1 MFASSAGSAALVA
14 LRRGGSLAPR
24 FARVGGAHAT
34 TFGRFLPC
42 IAVDKEGGARTNYS
56 CALPL
61 AGAIAVAFGVE
72 SSKARTYCQPPN
84 VPVQI
89 NGSGNDNDA
98 PSGDIVA
105 AASITMPSLPP
116 LGDTATG
123 VGTGGTTRAAAAA
136 AAAASASDASSDTAS
151 SATSS
156 VGGASDADAQLSSSK
171 KRCYELLSEREKK
184 KKGGNETKHLTA
196 EAYDYATSVVTDWQP
211 LVKHDKKDYQIR
223 NKFYVGDGVAGSSL
237 REKKSGLK
245 VANCKELFDTI
256 YAAHKQLSHS
266 KTARSVRTLL
276 AKEWYGITE
285 EAVQLCID
293 VCPGC
298 VAKKAKI
305 TAKQPPLKMMIS
317 PTIGFRAQMD
327 LIDMTSQPTDEGY
340 KWILRYHDHLSG
352 FGHVAS
358 LKNKSAV
365 ETGDKLIQILG
376 TAPLPNILQSDNGGE
391 FLGHC
396 KDLVNK

>member
-72 SSKARTYCQPPN
+72 SSNARTYCQPPN

-123 VGTGGTTRAAAAA
+123 VGTGGTTRAAA

-196 EAYDYATSVVTDWQP
+196 EAYDYATSVVTD
-211 LVKHDKKDYQIR
+211 
-223 NKFYVGDGVAGSSL
+223 
-237 REKKSGLK
+237 
-245 VANCKELFDTI
+245 
-256 YAAHKQLSHS
+256 
-266 KTARSVRTLL
+266 
-276 AKEWYGITE
+276 
-285 EAVQLCID
+285 
-293 VCPGC
+293 
-298 VAKKAKI
+298 
-305 TAKQPPLKMMIS
+305 
-317 PTIGFRAQMD
+317 
-327 LIDMTSQPTDEGY
+327 
-340 KWILRYHDHLSG
+340 
-352 FGHVAS
+352 
-358 LKNKSAV
+358 
-365 ETGDKLIQILG
+365 
-376 TAPLPNILQSDNGGE
+376 
-391 FLGHC
+391 
-396 KDLVNK
+396 